1 MSNAKHVS
9 IGFKLTT
16 AAVLAILIVLTAA
29 MSLVS
34 AVIWRDFTE
43 VAEQEVRQ
51 TAAQITSTVSSFDEN
66 AREVAQKDFALFKRR
81 MNGTFSLTEGV
92 NEEGKPE
99 PVLVLNGQPLNGQFS
114 LVDQFTVDSG
124 GAVATVFARTGNDY
138 LRVTTSLKNASGGR
152 AFRTLLDR
160 NHPAYPLM
168 EAGQTYVGRATLF
181 GREYMTVYEPIREGN
196 RTIGILFTGSDISP
210 LLGKLAGIMRL
221 QKVGESGS
229 VYGVDL
235 RNGAQRGQLFGVPAE
250 IPRPNIEEGDAKL
263 WFDTVSAIGQLTDV
277 DLPWS
282 PLHPTAAPLDRHV
295 AVDRYAPWNLAVVVE
310 VPVDEMMVAARHAL
324 FWVWGG
330 VAMTVILLA
339 VVLTVATRRLVAR
352 PVDRL
357 SEVLGRLAQGDLT
370 HAIRANTNDE
380 IGRLS
385 ADMETFRERLVQ
397 SLSTVRDTAAAVAS
411 ASSEIAQGNQDLS
424 GRTEQQA
431 SALEQTAA
439 SMEELGSTVRHN
451 ADNASAANQLASQA
465 SRVAEDGGQVMAE
478 VVDTMKGIHQSSQ
491 KIADIIRVIDG
502 IAFQT
507 NILALNAAVEAARA
521 GEQGRGFAVVAG
533 EVRTLAQR
541 SAAAAKEI
549 KDLIQS
555 SVNQVAQGTSQV
567 DRAGQT
573 MQEVVGSIRR
583 VADIVAEI
591 TAASR
596 EQSEGV
602 GQVGDAVSQLDQS
615 TQQNA
620 ALVEQMSAA
629 SVSLSQQADQLVEA
643 VSRFR
648 LSEAGYSR
656 RADAPVHTL
665 QASRPSLGRPTPA
678 RVAGALPA
686 R

>member
-1 MSNAKHVS
+1 MKNSKFAS
-9 IGFKLTT
+9 IKFKLTVT
-16 AAVLAILIVLTAA
+16 AVLAILVVLTIA

-34 AVIWRDFTE
+34 MVVWRDFTKI
-43 VAEQEVRQ
+43 AEQEVRQ
-51 TAAQITSTVSSFDEN
+51 TAAQITSTVASFDEN
-66 AREVAQKDFALFKRR
+66 AREQAQRDFSMFKRR
-81 MNGTFSLTEGV
+81 MSGTFALTEGV

-99 PVLVLNGQPLNGQFS
+99 PRLLLNGQPLNGQFE
-114 LVDQFTVDSG
+114 LVDQFTGDAG
-124 GAVATVFARTGNDY
+124 GTVATVFARTGDDY
-138 LRVTTSLKNASGGR
+138 LRVTTSLKNTSGGR

-168 EAGQTYVGRATLF
+168 EAGQTFVGRATLF
-181 GREYMTVYEPIREGN
+181 GREYMTVYEPIRVDN
-196 RTIGILFTGSDISP
+196 KTIGILFTGSNISP
-210 LLGKLAGIMRL
+210 LLAKLADVMRV
-221 QKVGESGS
+221 QKVGESGG

-235 RNGAQRGQLFGVPAE
+235 RNGTQRGQLFGVPAE
-250 IPRPNIEEGDAKL
+250 VARPDIENGEGKQ
-263 WFDTVSAIGQLTDV
+263 WFEQISVITALTDI
-277 DLPWS
+277 DLSWS
-282 PLHPTAAPLDRHV
+282 PLYPAAAPVDRHV

-310 VPVDEMMVAARHAL
+310 VPAAEMMGAARQALVWVWSGVAA
-324 FWVWGG
+324 
-330 VAMTVILLA
+330 TVILLA
-339 VVLTVATRRLVAR
+339 VVLTMATRRLVAQ
-352 PVDRL
+352 PVERL
-357 SEVLGRLAQGDLT
+357 SNALGRLADGDLT
-370 HAIRANTNDE
+370 QAIRATSNDE

-385 ADMETFRERLVQ
+385 SDMEIFRERLVQ
-397 SLSTVRDTAAAVAS
+397 SLSVVRQSAASVAS
-411 ASSEIAQGNQDLS
+411 AGSEIAQGNQDLS

-431 SALEQTAA
+431 GALEQTAA

-465 SRVAEDGGQVMAE
+465 SRVAENGGQVMAE

-491 KIADIIRVIDG
+491 KISDIIGVIDS

-541 SAAAAKEI
+541 SASAAKEI

-555 SVNQVAQGTSQV
+555 SVNQVAQGTAQV

-602 GQVGDAVSQLDQS
+602 GQVGDAVRQLDQS

-629 SVSLSQQADQLVEA
+629 SASLSQQADQLVEA
-643 VSRFR
+643 VARFR
-648 LSEAGYSR
+648 LSDS
-656 RADAPVHTL
+656 V
-665 QASRPSLGRPTPA
+665 TP
-678 RVAGALPA
+678 RLSHNRG
-686 R
+686 